1 MRVLKALW
9 AAWKVIGLKIAN
21 VQARAL
27 LWVFYYVAFAP
38 FALGVRTFSDP
49 LRLRPGGRV
58 GWLRRD
64 EPESDQRVVARRQF

>member
-27 LWVFYYVAFAP
+27 LSVFYFVAFAP
-38 FALGVRTFSDP
+38 FALGVKIFSDP
-49 LRLRPGGRV
+49 LRLRPVGRA
-58 GWLRRD
+58 GWLKRV
-64 EPESDQRVVARRQF
+64 EPDSNAAVVARRQF